1 MASKDFID
9 GQLSVARVNPQPLL
23 QCLKERE
30 DLAGGQLEAGLL
42 STEDVGC
49 LASLRPGCVVVV
61 VIRGI
66 HWCPKALEQQY
77 LRPSEAALLCHL
89 WFCYDE
95 LASSD
100 EIAACGMCP

>member
-61 VIRGI
+61 KQSNLLTR
-66 HWCPKALEQQY
+66 KY
-77 LRPSEAALLCHL
+77 LAP
-89 WFCYDE
+89 
-95 LASSD
+95 
-100 EIAACGMCP
+100 P